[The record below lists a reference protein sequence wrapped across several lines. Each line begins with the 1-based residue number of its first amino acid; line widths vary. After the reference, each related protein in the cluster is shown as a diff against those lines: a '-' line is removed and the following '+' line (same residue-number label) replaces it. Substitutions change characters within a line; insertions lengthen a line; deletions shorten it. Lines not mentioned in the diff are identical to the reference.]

1 MTSAEELRR
10 LSDFFG
16 SQCIQISDEVAMTVA
31 AEKDR
36 HFRAGKACTLSY
48 LYEGYSKAAILEKA
62 KNPRGMFQTK
72 LSRPEGH
79 AILLRAIAAAFS
91 EWDSRAE

>member
-1 MTSAEELRR
+1 MISNNELRQLADHYYRQCAQISAEE
-10 LSDFFG
+10 
-16 SQCIQISDEVAMTVA
+16 AMTVPK
-31 AEKDR
+31 EEDR
-36 HFRAGKACTLSY
+36 HFRAGKARTLAY

-62 KNPRGMFQTK
+62 KKALGMAQTK

-91 EWDSRAE
+91 EWDSRA